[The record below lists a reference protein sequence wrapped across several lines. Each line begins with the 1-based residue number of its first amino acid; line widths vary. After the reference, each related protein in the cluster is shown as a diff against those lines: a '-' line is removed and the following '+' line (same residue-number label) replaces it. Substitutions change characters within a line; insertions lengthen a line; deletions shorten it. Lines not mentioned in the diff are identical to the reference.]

1 MYKLKI
7 GMVCGCLAEADR
19 GVSPVRNRKRED
31 MGMCEHWECPY
42 NGCKYHEFFD
52 EKKHKEYKE
61 RSYKFFPYNE
71 EEMEDC
77 TLYLDV

>member
-1 MYKLKI
+1 
-7 GMVCGCLAEADR
+7 
-19 GVSPVRNRKRED
+19 
-31 MGMCEHWECPY
+31 MCEHWECPY
-42 NGCKYHEFFD
+42 NGCKYHEFFE

-61 RSYKFFPYNE
+61 RSYKFFPDNE

>member
-1 MYKLKI
+1 
-7 GMVCGCLAEADR
+7 MVCGCLAEADR